1 MTSHEEMD
9 LLKTQVEAH
18 LKEIENLR
26 AIIMERDDTI
36 NDILS
41 DLEWNQCYND

>member
-1 MTSHEEMD
+1 MTSHAEMD

-18 LKEIENLR
+18 LKEIENMR

-36 NDILS
+36 TDLLS
-41 DLEWNQCYND
+41 DLEWNPCYND